1 LVLWWLADLKKQ
13 NNMARRSAPEV
24 NAGSMADIAFLLLI
38 FFLVTTTLE
47 KDNGIARQLP
57 PIDKSEIE
65 PPKIKKK
72 NLFIVLVN
80 KNDELLVNDNPMQ
93 LKDIRE
99 SAIEFLDNGGA
110 LSNSPE
116 YCNYCKGKHSESSS
130 DNPDKAV
137 ISVQSDRLTSYKMYI
152 SVQNELVA
160 AYNFLRDRE
169 SKRLYGW
176 NFSEVKKDIDAG
188 TYLGNVTDAR
198 AKLKEVQ
205 LLFPLKLSEA
215 EPKKN

>member
-1 LVLWWLADLKKQ
+1 
-13 NNMARRSAPEV
+13 MARRSAPEV

-65 PPKIKKK
+65 PPKIKEK

-80 KNDELLVNDNPMQ
+80 KNDQLLVNDSPME
-93 LKDIRE
+93 LEDLRE

-110 LSNSPE
+110 LSNSIE
-116 YCNYCKGKHSESSS
+116 YCDYCKGKRNPKSS
-130 DNPDKAV
+130 DNPDKAI
-137 ISVQSDRLTSYKMYI
+137 ISLKNERETTYATYI

-160 AYNFLRDRE
+160 AYTTLRNIRAE
-169 SKRLYGW
+169 ELFGVSYTEMQKNY
-176 NFSEVKKDIDAG
+176 KDVNWP
-188 TYLGNVTDAR
+188 GNKT
-198 AKLKEVQ
+198 KLKENISQ
-205 LLFPLKLSEA
+205 IKLEYPQKLSEVQ
-215 EPKKN
+215 